1 MQKFKTKVLSVLLT
15 LCMLAGMLQP
25 MGALVA
31 EAAEATNVA
40 QGKTVTTDA
49 PFVNGDMPLANI
61 VDGNVSTGNS
71 NVNYGEFGADGQ
83 GATDGKYYVQIDL
96 EDVYDISK
104 VQLYRYF
111 NDNRVYDATV
121 IALAENETDFG
132 TEAQKIVYNS
142 DADNVHGLGE
152 GTDEKYAEKGDGA
165 AWEFEAVAARY
176 VRLYMCGVQD
186 GGKNNHVVECMVYGV
201 KHEEPTEP
209 EPTVDKTALNE
220 KIAEAEGL
228 TESDYTAE
236 SWSNLQTAIAEAK
249 AIVEKEDATAEEV
262 ETQLTALEAA
272 IAALKKDETTE
283 PTEPDAG
290 GNEDGNYEY
299 KNIAQGK
306 AVTAA
311 LNVNQTTGTL
321 QTGADSNDRPLTMA
335 VDGIINTNNYAD
347 IAIKDGSTEIK
358 GSAYVQV
365 DFGQAY
371 DVDKVNLYRYFNDGR
386 TYDATVIVL
395 AENETDFGTDAQKIV
410 YNSDT
415 ENVHGLGAG
424 TDAKYAE
431 SASGKEVTFHAFA
444 AQYIRVYVNGNDNK
458 TANTNHIVELQ
469 AWAKE
474 EVLPE
479 PEPAFKNA
487 KTYLDFPT
495 HYQEKSSNYDKDG
508 KQLHVGGQVVHPD
521 VVYVEG
527 GWNGYEYWCVY
538 TPNTMVTS
546 QYENPYIAASHDGKT
561 WVEPSGI
568 KNPIEPE
575 PVNTNLH
582 NCDAD
587 MVYNKE
593 MNAMMAYWNWAND
606 NNWSEAPLGAE
617 VRVRISYD
625 GIHWGVPS
633 TYDEETGIWTKPA
646 NESER
651 TLKPATTDKWGL
663 DNSFITA
670 VASRDRYDMLSP
682 TFTYDSYRDVYVMW
696 ANNAGNVGYNNGQ
709 NNHVDIRWSK
719 DGLSWSEATPVNNFL
734 DKTAE
739 GQSLAPWHQ
748 DVNYIPELKEYWAF
762 SQCFTGSNPDG
773 SMLYLTRSKDGIN
786 WEQIGTAAAMNPGK
800 PGSWD
805 DFQIYRTC
813 FVYKEGAESKVE
825 VWYSSLQ
832 QDTANKQII
841 DSKGD
846 YTITAGPQDTR
857 IWRIGYTEN
866 TYEGIMTAL
875 TGNGEKPALVTGTA
889 LDLTA
894 EKTELPVGEKTKVT
908 AAITPADTSDQIVKY
923 TSSNEEVAEVTPFGE
938 VIAVGEGTATITAE
952 TRDNISDTVEIT
964 VKEAQGPV
972 VPAGEEWYDVPFDG
986 GDIIYEGNWGQDSLG
1001 KNTYERDASA
1011 TLVFYGTG
1019 IKWVGQTDSNFGTAL
1034 VTIDD
1039 NEPVEVST
1047 YGVAA
1052 TNVEHFTKDLN
1063 KGVHTIKIQPKSQG
1077 TSDKGVIDIN
1087 KFVVRYDKTWD
1098 IKVSS
1103 VTAQASADAIRVG
1116 KTATV
1121 SAYVQPFNAV
1131 NKTVTFESENPE
1143 IASVS
1148 KKGVVTGIAAGT
1160 ATIKVIANGAEAK
1173 LDITVTDGS
1182 LPAKRIEI
1190 SNEKPLLIVPVYGQ
1204 AYKASGSELQ
1214 WGDTLLGRWNSI
1226 PEDIKDNVVMEI
1238 HCMRAGGQAKAFY
1251 EQQLEIAQAN
1261 NIPVMIVTANGGSA
1275 QFRGEDGAAWLDN
1288 AMKTYDCLKGF
1299 IITENYWTDY
1309 NGVATEAANHLR
1321 VAAENGGYLVWYEH
1335 KAGVMESILTNAA
1348 FRPAVEEFGSN
1359 LAFTWKNTPVEQNA
1373 ATASYMQGLW
1383 LEGVIDQWGG
1393 LMDSWKWWE
1402 LGYAELFNPKTSLTG
1417 GGIGRGHIGQNADG
1431 DGEETRAC
1439 VMEPE
1444 AMLGIEMMSIY
1455 ANGGAIYSF
1464 EHPAYTQGVE
1474 DQNTPAF
1481 ENVIYDTFKYIMK
1494 NPAPSKEEVM
1504 KDTELMIHGNTS
1516 SNPNI
1521 FTNVTM
1527 KNQALPTY
1535 FTGQYGLIPSVPSSI
1550 TVDDMA
1556 ADKVVEFSEVD
1567 EAEKLKNALSGKY
1580 ADSAYEGDAFAQKV
1594 ENSWILYNSIYNESD
1609 TDQTAT
1615 VTAGTQSVK
1624 AEMEPHTYA
1633 IMKQDGEVISVYL
1646 NNYRV
1651 VKDEIWEGYG
1661 STTMKWDPDVNHLM
1675 EDWVKGNYIK
1685 NTKDGKDTYRT
1696 TTFTLTGLKE
1706 TPTVNV
1712 LREKENDF
1720 AVDVAYEN
1728 GTAVITVKSNGYVEF
1743 TVDPNGDGDVG
1754 NVTEKD
1760 QLAEI
1765 IKKAEEA
1772 TKAPENGTIEFEKDS
1787 KAAYDKAKAEADR
1800 VYAAAEA
1807 TQEEID
1813 AAAEALE
1820 KAVKELSGF
1829 RVVTDADAQIL
1840 EEAKGQL
1847 PKTDYVIESKN
1858 IHQFRIEKIGDYNK
1872 FPVDVKLPVP
1882 SLTKGD
1888 HIFVLHKENDTKWM
1902 QMKVKEANVEEQYV
1916 VCTFYNFSPVITA
1929 TGSLADTSAAKK
1941 ELKAAIDAAKKL
1953 KENNYTAST
1962 WAKLEDAVKN
1972 AENILTDEHATNS
1985 EVLDAIRAIADAIN
1999 GLKAVDKEKPSDTT
2013 ENSGS
2018 KDPSGSADKN
2028 ELEKVI
2034 QKAEKLNKSDYTWSS
2049 WSRLEDALKAAKQVY
2064 KDKGATQGEVDKAVA
2079 LLNAAFNTLH
2089 AEGAVSA
2096 PVSTAPT
2103 KTGDSANIALMI
2115 ALLGIAVAG
2124 SAGVLYKKKR
2134 S

>member
-31 EAAEATNVA
+31 EAAEATKLDQSNIANLTVSDTSEGTA
-40 QGKTVTTDA
+40 SIETIYDGNATTYWTSASNKDSAYLTIELDDTYNLTRVDYSPRYFYTAENPVHWECTGNIKKLVVQISEDGATWTTVTSDGGYDLTDKI
-49 PFVNGDMPLANI
+49 G
-61 VDGNVSTGNS
+61 
-71 NVNYGEFGADGQ
+71 
-83 GATDGKYYVQIDL
+83 
-96 EDVYDISK
+96 
-104 VQLYRYF
+104 RF
-111 NDNRVYDATV
+111 NDPTLFPVA
-121 IALAENETDFG
+121 I
-132 TEAQKIVYNS
+132 
-142 DADNVHGLGE
+142 
-152 GTDEKYAEKGDGA
+152 
-165 AWEFEAVAARY
+165 EFEETAAKYIKITASESYHWQTPGSCITVGDLAVYTAPE
-176 VRLYMCGVQD
+176 D
-186 GGKNNHVVECMVYGV
+186 K
-201 KHEEPTEP
+201 EPTEP
-209 EPTVDKTALNE
+209 EPTVDKIVLNE

-236 SWSNLQTAIAEAK
+236 SWSNLQTVIAEAK
-249 AIVEKEDATAEEV
+249 AVVEKEDATAEEV
-262 ETQLTALEAA
+262 EAQLTALEAA

-290 GNEDGNYEY
+290 GDEDGNYEY
-299 KNIAQGK
+299 KNIALGK

-365 DFGQAY
+365 DFGQVY

-395 AENETDFGTDAQKIV
+395 AENEADFGTDAQKIV

-495 HYQEKSSNYDKDG
+495 HYQDKASNYKDG

-561 WVEPSGI
+561 WVEPQGI

-587 MVYNKE
+587 MVYNEE
-593 MNAMMAYWNWAND
+593 MDAMMAYWNWAND
-606 NNWSEAPLGAE
+606 NNWSQAPLGAE

-841 DSKGD
+841 DSKGE

-875 TGNGEKPALVTGTA
+875 TGNGEKPALITGTA

-908 AAITPADTSDQIVKY
+908 AAIAPADTSDQIVKY

-1019 IKWVGQTDSNFGTAL
+1019 IKWVGQTDSNFGIAL

-1039 NEPVEVST
+1039 NEPIEVST
-1047 YGVAA
+1047 YGGAA
-1052 TNVEHFTKDLN
+1052 TNVEHFTKNLN

-1160 ATIKVIANGAEAK
+1160 ATIKVIADGAEAK
-1173 LDITVTDGS
+1173 LNITVTDGS

-1251 EQQLEIAQAN
+1251 KQQLEIAQAN

-1288 AMKTYDCLKGF
+1288 AMKNYDCLKGF

-1335 KAGVMESILTNAA
+1335 KTGVMESILTNAA

-1359 LAFTWKNTPVEQNA
+1359 LAFTWKNTPIEQNA

-1402 LGYAELFNPKTSLTG
+1402 LGYAELFNPKTPLTG
-1417 GGIGRGHIGQNADG
+1417 GGIGRGHIGQAADG
-1431 DGEETRAC
+1431 DNEETRAC

-1474 DQNTPAF
+1474 DLNTPAF

-1494 NPAPSKEEVM
+1494 NPAPGREEVL
-1504 KDTELMIHGNTS
+1504 KDTEVMIHGNTS
-1516 SNPNI
+1516 SNPKI

-1535 FTGQYGLIPSVPSSI
+1535 FTGQYGLIPSVPASV

-1556 ADKVVEFSEVD
+1556 ADKVVKFSEVNT
-1567 EAEKLKNALSGKY
+1567 AEKLKKVLNGKY
-1580 ADSAYEGDAFAQKV
+1580 ADSAYEGDAFAQKA
-1594 ENSWILYNSIYNESD
+1594 EDSWILYNSIYNEAD

-1615 VTAGTQSVK
+1615 VTVGTQSVK

-1633 IMKQDGEVISVYL
+1633 IMKQDGEAVSVYL

-1661 STTMKWDPDVNHLM
+1661 RTTMKWDPDVNHLM
-1675 EDWVKGNYIK
+1675 EDWIKNSYIK

-1706 TPTVNV
+1706 KPTVSV

-1743 TVDPNGDGDVG
+1743 TVDPNEGGDVG
-1754 NVTEKD
+1754 DTTEKGK
-1760 QLAEI
+1760 LVEI

-1800 VYAAAEA
+1800 VYTDADA

-1813 AAAEALE
+1813 AAVKALA
-1820 KAVKELSGF
+1820 KAVDELSGF

-1847 PKTDYVIESKN
+1847 SKTDYVIESKN

-1929 TGSLADTSAAKK
+1929 TGSLADKEQTPDTS
-1941 ELKAAIDAAKKL
+1941 
-1953 KENNYTAST
+1953 
-1962 WAKLEDAVKN
+1962 
-1972 AENILTDEHATNS
+1972 
-1985 EVLDAIRAIADAIN
+1985 
-1999 GLKAVDKEKPSDTT
+1999 GG
-2013 ENSGS
+2013 SGS
-2018 KDPSGSADKN
+2018 KNPSGSSGKN
-2028 ELEKVI
+2028 ELKDENK
-2034 QKAEKLNKSDYTWSS
+2034 KAES
-2049 WSRLEDALKAAKQVY
+2049 
-2064 KDKGATQGEVDKAVA
+2064 
-2079 LLNAAFNTLH
+2079 
-2089 AEGAVSA
+2089 AVSA
-2096 PVSTAPT
+2096 PVGTAPT
-2103 KTGDSANIALMI
+2103 KTGDSANIVLMI

-2124 SAGVLYKKKR
+2124 SVGVLYKKKR